1 MDLKFTRERCKVFAF
16 CVKNFTFYSVLNTL
30 YQSLNKKIRRLDARS
45 SFFMQEEFYFLKR
58 FKHALPIIDYKFAW
72 RCKVFAFYAYLNT
85 LLWNLAFKKLCVF
98 ALRILLGDRGHQGT
112 GYIEDC
118 MCIKYG

>member
-1 MDLKFTRERCKVFAF
+1 MRVRCKVFVFYA
-16 CVKNFTFYSVLNTL
+16 NNLTFYSVLNML
-30 YQSLNKKIRRLDARS
+30 YQSLITNS
-45 SFFMQEEFYFLKR
+45 CE
-58 FKHALPIIDYKFAW
+58 

-85 LLWNLAFKKLCVF
+85 LLWNLAFKKSCVF

-112 GYIEDC
+112 GSIEDC